1 MRRKALE
8 NLMGYFAKHTHRL
21 NYRDQLEKG
30 GASAPELSFSG
41 GGWEVSGVARVD
53 VAAWFGAD
61 FLAWEISTVARA
73 WAGGGGWG
81 AQSGRG

>member
-1 MRRKALE
+1 MPLASGEATGKKRKVSSL
-8 NLMGYFAKHTHRL
+8 G
-21 NYRDQLEKG
+21 G

-41 GGWEVSGVARVD
+41 GGGEVSGAARVD

-73 WAGGGGWG
+73 RAGGGGWG
-81 AQSGRG
+81 AQCGGG